1 MQTIKQYA
9 ETNKIQPNK
18 LLNYLIPKYPKLGL
32 KLDSQLPEDFA
43 KYSDDIAKMIQSAN
57 LELKEQEQ
65 RQPIGNIPEGA
76 ITTTDQ
82 AIQEA
87 SYKLVESEKLVTEE
101 TIAVRRSIGD
111 LTYGAAGVELGLR
124 NLGTLIKSE
133 QAVVAAFQ
141 EEALDFAE
149 EQLQKTEQAVID
161 LASEAGEIL
170 GKQIA
175 QKRSVDNRVEQM
187 RNRLKT
193 MGVAIAKIRQ

>member
-9 ETNKIQPNK
+9 EASNIQPNK
-18 LLNYLIPKYPKLGL
+18 LLNYLIPKYPRAGL
-32 KLDSQLPEDFA
+32 KLESSLPEDFA
-43 KYSDDIAKMIQSAN
+43 QYADEIAKFA
-57 LELKEQEQ
+57 EKVQEQ
-65 RQPIGNIPEGA
+65 SKTPATANIGEGA

-82 AIQEA
+82 AIEQA
-87 SYKLVESEKLVTEE
+87 SYKLIQSERLVTEE

-141 EEALDFAE
+141 EQALDFAE
-149 EQLQKTEQAVID
+149 EQLRLTEQAVID
-161 LASEAGEIL
+161 LASEAGDIL
-170 GKQIA
+170 GKQVK
-175 QKRSVDNRVEQM
+175 QKTSVDGRVEEM
-187 RNRLKT
+187 RTRLKR

>member
-9 ETNKIQPNK
+9 EANNIQPNK
-18 LLNYLIPKYPKLGL
+18 LLNYLIPKYPKAGL
-32 KLDSQLPEDFA
+32 KLESALPEDFA
-43 KYSDDIAKMIQSAN
+43 QYADDIAKIA
-57 LELKEQEQ
+57 EKVQEQ
-65 RQPIGNIPEGA
+65 TKTPPVANIGESA

-87 SYKLVESEKLVTEE
+87 SYKLVESERLITEE

-111 LTYGAAGVELGLR
+111 LTYGAAGVELALR
-124 NLGTLIKSE
+124 NLTTLNSSE

-161 LASEAGEIL
+161 LASEAGKML

-175 QKRSVDNRVEQM
+175 QKRSVDSRVEQM
-187 RNRLKT
+187 RSRLQT
-193 MGVAIAKIRQ
+193 MGVAIARIRQ

>member
-9 ETNKIQPNK
+9 EANNIQPNK
-18 LLNYLIPKYPKLGL
+18 LLNYLIPKYPKAGLNLG
-32 KLDSQLPEDFA
+32 SQLPEDFA
-43 KYSDDIAKMIQSAN
+43 QYADEIAKIA
-57 LELKEQEQ
+57 EKVQEQ
-65 RQPIGNIPEGA
+65 NKTPTAASIGEGA

-82 AIQEA
+82 AIEQA
-87 SYKLVESEKLVTEE
+87 SYKLIQSERLVTEE

-149 EQLQKTEQAVID
+149 EQLKQTEQAVID

-170 GKQIA
+170 GKQVK
-175 QKRSVDNRVEQM
+175 QKMSVDSRVEQM